1 MFAPKDDRLQLS
13 RSTTALLD
21 DEQNKMSHLVLK
33 ASAGSQFEGAREQ
46 IPRLSITAAVRCLR
60 RQLELAAQ
68 HADNVVGGDDAG
80 ELVVIVDHR

>member
-1 MFAPKDDRLQLS
+1 MIACSLVARRLPYW
-13 RSTTALLD
+13 TM
-21 DEQNKMSHLVLK
+21 NKTKCLIWFSKRVQDP
-33 ASAGSQFEGAREQ
+33 SVEGAREQ
-46 IPRLSITAAVRCLR
+46 IPRLSITAAVWCLR